1 MKYRLSLFVLA
12 LVAAAIF
19 IGCTADKDQ
28 LKLVELDLM
37 AQGMP
42 VVIMAPEEP
51 VISTKKLGVYRVAS
65 VKKGEDYHIEIYESD
80 AVSRDKAKIKSRL
93 LDDVQSNPYFQK
105 IIVDEES
112 GFIYENA
119 VDSNYINYG
128 FRFLKLQGDKEYVYQ
143 TGLGKKFTR
152 DQVEQMYEG
161 VKAVN

>member
-1 MKYRLSLFVLA
+1 MKNRYTLLA
-12 LVAAAIF
+12 IALLAMGML
-19 IGCTADKDQ
+19 IGCASDKDQ

-42 VVIMAPEEP
+42 VVIMAPEDP
-51 VISTKKLGVYRVAS
+51 VVSSKKLGVYRVAS
-65 VKKGEDYHIEIYESD
+65 VKKGEEYHVDIYESD
-80 AVSRDKAKIKSRL
+80 AVSRDKTQIKARL
-93 LDDVQSNPYFQK
+93 LDDVQSNPYFK
-105 IIVDEES
+105 KLIVEEES

-128 FRFLKLQGDKEYVYQ
+128 FRYLKLQGDKEYVYQ
-143 TGLGKKFTR
+143 TGLGKKFTL

>member
-1 MKYRLSLFVLA
+1 
-12 LVAAAIF
+12 
-19 IGCTADKDQ
+19 
-28 LKLVELDLM
+28 
-37 AQGMP
+37 
-42 VVIMAPEEP
+42 
-51 VISTKKLGVYRVAS
+51 VYRVAS

-80 AVSRDKAKIKSRL
+80 AVSRDKAEIKSRL

-105 IIVDEES
+105 IVVDEES

-128 FRFLKLQGDKEYVYQ
+128 FRYLKLQGDKEYVYQ
-143 TGLGKKFTR
+143 TGLGKKFTL